1 MPSVHPRQKH
11 SADFPQLFRQL
22 CRLAHQLAYNLCFNN
37 NILKTQK
44 KQKTIDETELNRAVN
59 DFSSEKQDTYK
70 SLYLSITKQREGKY
84 KNVEIILNTLSNI
97 PNEEITQH
105 ELYNKIQEKYQD
117 YPQGNLSTYLKKLT
131 SIEGEEVLRNTSN
144 RISFSDPF
152 FKSYVKMRNMELD

>member
-105 ELYNKIQEKYQD
+105 ELVSLT
-117 YPQGNLSTYLKKLT
+117 PFLNL
-131 SIEGEEVLRNTSN
+131 
-144 RISFSDPF
+144 
-152 FKSYVKMRNMELD
+152 M